1 MPADSLPILD
11 TRSLLDTIIT
21 NDDGYNAREGDFN
34 DVALDIHTRLRLDE
48 TSIIERHMSPFAR
61 YNILAKEEPLQTA
74 CAKLSK
80 YAKSGFASLPTRV
93 SALKAICILT
103 VEHPYIR
110 RVWKECNKTCSRLQR
125 LADTSG
131 KPRIKEWARIALDAI
146 REEDVHMLWS
156 NVITEP
162 IYVCDVEQIT
172 NLAACDRADLAELQN
187 TLRDPK
193 TSFVAGLYLER
204 VTKLA
209 KDGPSEQ
216 AIEVIGDHLRLAQ
229 QYDAAPTDT
238 STLRNL
244 CMKLLKYARCP
255 STAVA
260 AMEKIVVLTVDNPP
274 QTTSLS
280 FASVQSNLYT
290 PSKTKIFTPC
300 GRKLSKIPL
309 LGAECSNSAS
319 RVTGTRVVW
328 SQSWRS
334 LCESRNRVLWPL
346 SMSNTRGI

>member
-1 MPADSLPILD
+1 MFFCLLYVIS
-11 TRSLLDTIIT
+11 TSSRS
-21 NDDGYNAREGDFN
+21 
-34 DVALDIHTRLRLDE
+34 
-48 TSIIERHMSPFAR
+48 S
-61 YNILAKEEPLQTA
+61 
-74 CAKLSK
+74 
-80 YAKSGFASLPTRV
+80 FASLPTRV

-110 RVWKECNKTCSRLQR
+110 RVWKECKKTCSRLQR

-131 KPRIKEWARIALDAI
+131 KPGIKEWARIALDAI

-172 NLAACDRADLAELQN
+172 KLAACDRADLAELQN
-187 TLRDPK
+187 TLRCVIPGESAKFNLLIIRSRDPK

-244 CMKLLKYARCP
+244 CMKLLKYAR
-255 STAVA
+255 
-260 AMEKIVVLTVDNPP
+260 
-274 QTTSLS
+274 
-280 FASVQSNLYT
+280 
-290 PSKTKIFTPC
+290 
-300 GRKLSKIPL
+300 
-309 LGAECSNSAS
+309 
-319 RVTGTRVVW
+319 
-328 SQSWRS
+328 
-334 LCESRNRVLWPL
+334 
-346 SMSNTRGI
+346 